1 MQNDSKFPLP
11 GRFYKH
17 LPFRRVTFAVMK
29 SVASFLL
36 GLVMLFSGLVPQN
49 DLSELTKLPELAQ
62 HYRYHRALAGGN
74 LSPLAFL
81 ALHYGPQGATHHR
94 NPVSSRD
101 AQDHHKLPLEQHH
114 HNCVLVSFVLP
125 VAVPLAWLP
134 RTVTWPAAT
143 YRPAPGSLYAFSVS
157 RTLLQPPR
165 A

>member
-1 MQNDSKFPLP
+1 MQNDSKFPSS

-17 LPFRRVTFAVMK
+17 LPPRRVTFAVMK

-36 GLVMLFSGLVPQN
+36 GLVMLLSGFVPQN
-49 DLSELTKLPELAQ
+49 DLSELTKLPELAR
-62 HYRYHRALAGGN
+62 HYRYHRALAGGH
-74 LSPLAFL
+74 LSPVAFL
-81 ALHYGPQGATHHR
+81 ALHYGPQSANHHR

-101 AQDHHKLPLEQHH
+101 ARDHHKLPLDQHH
-114 HNCVLVSFVLP
+114 HNCVLVTFVLP
-125 VAVPLAWLP
+125 LAVPVARLARP
-134 RTVTWPAAT
+134 ITWPAAT